1 MTTSAILRAALV
13 EQLTENGTLADPAWA
28 AAAAAVPRE
37 LFTGS
42 YFDAIDGSSPTA
54 YRTLRHGDPGWL
66 EGVYTDRTLVTQLD
80 GRTHPEDAGE
90 RPVTGAPSSSSTLPS
105 LVLGMWQRLGAEA
118 GHRVLE
124 VGTGTGYSTALGAHR
139 LGDGNVTSIE
149 YDPRVAARAAAAL
162 RAAYYAPRLLTGD
175 GLGGDPHAGAFDRLI
190 ATCSV
195 RYLPMAWLHQVR
207 PGGRI
212 LVTLSGWSYAN
223 ALALL
228 DVTGPG
234 EATGRFLPGFTS
246 FMIARPH
253 DRPPRPTLALLPGRN
268 ARAGSIPRSSTPGPA
283 AGSHSSPRPP
293 PNGWAAERSRSSRTW
308 PPARRPE
315 PCPTP
320 QAAGPW
326 SSADHSAC
334 GTRWKPPS
342 RPGRT
347 RASRTRSPSASPS
360 RRPGNGSGS
369 APRTGRAGTC
379 QSDTGARAARLHTGG
394 RRVRLPVHRAV
405 AQEEAHQVEGAA
417 TVYPR
422 DSYSGKPSFEA
433 VRVAGRS
440 VASAR
445 AASMTARP
453 TPRERKAEEVA
464 IQ

>member
-13 EQLTENGTLADPAWA
+13 EQLTENGTLADPAWT

-42 YFDAIDGSSPTA
+42 YFDAIDGSYPTT

-66 EGVYTDRTLVTQLD
+66 EGVYADRTLVTQLD

-139 LGDGNVTSIE
+139 LGDGNITSIE
-149 YDPRVAARAAAAL
+149 CDPRVAARAATAL
-162 RAAYYAPRLLTGD
+162 RAAGYAPRLLTGD
-175 GLGGDPHAGAFDRLI
+175 GLGGDPDGGAFDRLI

-195 RYLPMAWLHQVR
+195 RYLPMAWLHQVT

-253 DRPPRPTLALLPGRN
+253 DRPPRPTPALLPGEGRPSRIDPAKLDTWTGSWIAQLAAPSAERMGSGAQQILSDVATGSQ
-268 ARAGSIPRSSTPGPA
+268 ARTVPDPAGGWTVFQRGPLRLWDQVEAAVETWQEAGEPHQVAFGITVSA
-283 AGSHSSPRPP
+283 AGQRVWLGTEHGP
-293 PNGWAAERSRSSRTW
+293 GW
-308 PPARRPE
+308 
-315 PCPTP
+315 
-320 QAAGPW
+320 
-326 SSADHSAC
+326 
-334 GTRWKPPS
+334 
-342 RPGRT
+342 
-347 RASRTRSPSASPS
+347 
-360 RRPGNGSGS
+360 N
-369 APRTGRAGTC
+369 
-379 QSDTGARAARLHTGG
+379 
-394 RRVRLPVHRAV
+394 LP
-405 AQEEAHQVEGAA
+405 
-417 TVYPR
+417 
-422 DSYSGKPSFEA
+422 
-433 VRVAGRS
+433 
-440 VASAR
+440 
-445 AASMTARP
+445 
-453 TPRERKAEEVA
+453 
-464 IQ
+464 I